1 MQWYV
6 DSRLGSDA
14 NDGRTPET
22 AFRSLQHALHAAGA
36 GDAVL
41 IAPGAYDQDMP
52 KQVSLLRQANIIVSV
67 LGGH

>member
-22 AFRSLQHALHAAGA
+22 AFRSLQHALYAAGA
-36 GDAVL
+36 GDTVL
-41 IAPGAYDQDMP
+41 IAPGTYEQDMP
-52 KQVSLLRQANIIVSV
+52 KQIALLRQANIVVSV

>member
-22 AFRSLQHALHAAGA
+22 AFRSVQHAVHVAGA
-36 GDAVL
+36 GDTVL
-41 IAPGAYDQDMP
+41 IAPGGYDQSLP
-52 KQVSLLRQANIIVSV
+52 KPISALRQANVVVSV